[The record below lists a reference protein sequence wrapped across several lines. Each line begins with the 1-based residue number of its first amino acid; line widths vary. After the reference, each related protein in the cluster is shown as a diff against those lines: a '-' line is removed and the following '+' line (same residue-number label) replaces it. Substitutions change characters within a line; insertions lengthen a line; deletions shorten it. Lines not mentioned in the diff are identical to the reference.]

1 MAAYAVLV
9 RTQAMAEWVHVAAVL
24 LIAALT
30 VAGAALAQKKRL
42 LAELRQLRPPRDAAD
57 A

>member
-1 MAAYAVLV
+1 MAAYAVLA
-9 RTQAMAEWVHVAAVL
+9 RTQAMADWVHVAAVL